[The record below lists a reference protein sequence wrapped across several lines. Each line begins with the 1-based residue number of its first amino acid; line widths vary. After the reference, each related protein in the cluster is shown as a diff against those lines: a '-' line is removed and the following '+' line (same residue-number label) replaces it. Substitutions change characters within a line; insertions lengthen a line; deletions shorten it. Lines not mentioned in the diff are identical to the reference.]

1 MLPDWLPSSF
11 ILQSDLTKFGRR
23 DLRLQYRLKA
33 EMMPASRN
41 AKAQFQLFDTKRTVV
56 INRKSGVTA
65 KHFFHE
71 KEIDWKNL
79 THGNWDFNP
88 IVSLKKSYAKVNIS
102 VDRTFYYSGDNINV
116 LTYISNEEGE
126 LTCRGI
132 ELSLA
137 RFISCK
143 GCQKDKR
150 TTEKKFQEITIIYSQ
165 REDIELKIGDR
176 NQYSIDLK
184 CPSIDELSFMPKF
197 LTPDEEMV
205 IQSWTPSFYG
215 KAISVRY
222 FVYLRLLF
230 DDLPYEKS

>member
-1 MLPDWLPSSF
+1 MQQQGQFRCKELRLTFYGKEKASYIIPSALKVPKSNPGQVHEESRAMHNLLKFSNTVHLFDKSISLPGQYEYPFSIVLPDWLPSSF

-33 EMMPASRN
+33 EMIPASRN
-41 AKAQFQLFDTKRTVV
+41 ANKQFQLFDTKRTIL

-71 KEIDWKNL
+71 KEIDWKNT
-79 THGNWDFNP
+79 THGNWDLNP
-88 IVSLKKSYAKVNIS
+88 IVSLKQSHAKVQIS
-102 VDRTFYYSGDNINV
+102 VDRTFYYSGDSINV

-137 RFISCK
+137 RYISCK

-150 TTEKKFQEITIIYSQ
+150 TTEKKF
-165 REDIELKIGDR
+165 
-176 NQYSIDLK
+176 
-184 CPSIDELSFMPKF
+184 
-197 LTPDEEMV
+197 
-205 IQSWTPSFYG
+205 
-215 KAISVRY
+215 
-222 FVYLRLLF
+222 
-230 DDLPYEKS
+230 